1 MNIVP
6 VLTILR
12 NKLCILVKNFALTYI
27 FRKLG
32 ELLICLLLV
41 PTEKT
46 DAKKHHVFKVS
57 RIVVF
62 DQVVFVHLPVTQQQ
76 QTMLLPDALRV

>member
-46 DAKKHHVFKVS
+46 DAKN
-57 RIVVF
+57 
-62 DQVVFVHLPVTQQQ
+62 
-76 QTMLLPDALRV
+76 TMFLRLVGL